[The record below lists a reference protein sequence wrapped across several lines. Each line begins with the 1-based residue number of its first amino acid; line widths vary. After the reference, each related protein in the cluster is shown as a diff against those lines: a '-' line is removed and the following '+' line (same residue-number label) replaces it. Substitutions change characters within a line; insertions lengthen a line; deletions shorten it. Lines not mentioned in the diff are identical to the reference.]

1 MSSCACIRR
10 CRLTYR
16 KKRAEEGRYGKI
28 FAFGIGERRS
38 HIRVCSPRAYT
49 RYTRSAIVLDNT
61 VSNAVSEVKFHLKT
75 QRLSAQC
82 TIAAAG
88 PTGALAGAIVLIV
101 LEYQV
106 RSLLAARTSTIR

>member
-1 MSSCACIRR
+1 MNES
-10 CRLTYR
+10 LTHP
-16 KKRAEEGRYGKI
+16 I
-28 FAFGIGERRS
+28 
-38 HIRVCSPRAYT
+38 CSPRAYAVPYT
-49 RYTRSAIVLDNT
+49 RYTQSAIVIDNT

-82 TIAAAG
+82 SIAAAG

-101 LEYQV
+101 IEYQV